1 MCRRGAWTELTV
13 KVTSLEED
21 SKQDARIFIYRK
33 TVCAACG
40 GMSGHGNGN
49 VHVKEGD
56 QMENQVQIT
65 INSMNSLS
73 GGDVLYEKGDAVT
86 SIGLLVKGRVEAVS
100 DGMCVVLGSGN
111 FLGICDVEKGNH
123 TFTYTAKD
131 DVTVYV
137 LAVKGLESVERLLKV
152 KPEYCG
158 LLVTSLN
165 FLTVELLKRL
175 TQFKKE
181 NDSLNEFM
189 DKKYLLCEE
198 TAKSNGVEINTA
210 ISRQKLE
217 KYSQGTVE
225 LADKTEYYRQCASI
239 PIEVQKKYF
248 GGSAYIAFSHYC
260 EQCQV
265 IDSLVKACGTYG
277 EHLYRHFMGLV
288 LDEDSLFQ
296 TVAKLALSLADK
308 GSKNALV
315 DNAVDEIVAK
325 INDTEVFLIE
335 KVGMEINLD
344 RERMEKL
351 YFALLSGEAVS
362 GEEMEE
368 LDTPGIEVLYNALEQ
383 IMDYAP
389 VHVKVKSEFKENI
402 ELFEKLS
409 DKFDKAPERMK
420 LRKQITSGFF
430 EIYEAVVRKSFDDK
444 SLPLAVKLF
453 LDFGFV
459 SEKLLTEAELQELVA
474 LRPVKYSGEGGC
486 RVYTMRKWMK
496 AVYDGVKLT
505 SKNEFDL
512 DYEGHLRELVK
523 EKKLDK
529 KDIPQEMADKE
540 KRFEFECKNML
551 RYGDKIIS
559 GNISSF
565 VPVLCSD
572 GIYNKITNSYLTE
585 EKINAAVQKVEEV
598 DYSVFYRDRL
608 VTYEKPEGV
617 KATVLERIPPD
628 VILFPVYGK
637 NCQMWQDIEG
647 KKRSSKGRIFMPA
660 LFEKELEPEIVRLL
674 SAFRWE
680 KCRTDMGSRWN
691 DFLTPSLTSA
701 YCDYLQFYRK
711 NSELSMEG
719 KQKVRAQLQQC
730 NNKYKVVFSKDY
742 ADWILRE
749 SRGAMKLSRVART
762 ILFTFCPFSNA
773 VYKAIEGQTAYAEA
787 AKKYLTENRAAIR
800 NIELIIHKFDKDGID
815 IPEELKK
822 TAEYLKG

>member
-1 MCRRGAWTELTV
+1 
-13 KVTSLEED
+13 
-21 SKQDARIFIYRK
+21 
-33 TVCAACG
+33 
-40 GMSGHGNGN
+40 
-49 VHVKEGD
+49 
-56 QMENQVQIT
+56 MENQVQIT

-73 GGDVLYEKGDAVT
+73 SGDVLYEKGDALA

-111 FLGICDVEKGNH
+111 FLGICDVEKGSH
-123 TFTYTAKD
+123 SFSYTAKD

-137 LAVKGLESVERLLKV
+137 LAVKGLESVEQLLKV

-198 TAKSNGVEINTA
+198 TGKSNGIDVSTDH
-210 ISRQKLE
+210 SRQKLE
-217 KYSQGTVE
+217 KYSQETVK
-225 LADKTEYYRQCASI
+225 LADKTEYYRQCATI

-248 GGSAYIAFSHYC
+248 GGSAYIAFSHYR

-265 IDSLVKACGTYG
+265 IDSLVQACGSYG
-277 EHLYRHFMGLV
+277 ERLYRHFIGLV

-296 TVAKLALSLADK
+296 TVTKLALSLAGK
-308 GSKNALV
+308 GSKNALI

-325 INDTEVFLIE
+325 INDTELFLNE

-344 RERMEKL
+344 RERMERL

-362 GEEMEE
+362 DKEKEEF
-368 LDTPGIEVLYNALEQ
+368 DAPNIEVLYNALEQ
-383 IMDYAP
+383 ITDYAP
-389 VHVKVKSEFKENI
+389 IHVKVKSEFIENV
-402 ELFEKLS
+402 EAFGKLS
-409 DKFDKAPERMK
+409 DKFDKSPELMK

-444 SLPLAVKLF
+444 NLPLAVKLF

-459 SEKLLTEAELQELVA
+459 SEKLLTESELQELVA
-474 LRPVKYSGEGGC
+474 LRPVKYTGDDGC

-496 AVYDGVKLT
+496 AVYDGVKFT

-512 DYEGHLRELVK
+512 DYEGYLREMVK
-523 EKKLDK
+523 EKRLDK
-529 KDIPQEMADKE
+529 KDIPTEMADKE

-565 VPVLCSD
+565 VPIMCSD
-572 GIYNKITNSYLTE
+572 GIYNKISNSYLTE
-585 EKINAAVQKVEEV
+585 DKINAAVKKVEEV

-608 VTYEKPEGV
+608 ASYEKPEGI
-617 KATVLERIPPD
+617 KATVIERITPD
-628 VILFPVYGK
+628 IILFPIYGK

-647 KKRSSKGRIFMPA
+647 KKRSSKGRIFMPI
-660 LFEKELEPEIVRLL
+660 LFEKDLEPEMVRLL

-730 NNKYKVVFSKDY
+730 NNKYKEVFAKDY

-749 SRGAMKLSRVART
+749 SRGAMKLSRVARA
-762 ILFTFCPFSNA
+762 ILFTYCPFSNSI
-773 VYKAIEGQTAYAEA
+773 YKAIEGQTAYAEA
-787 AKKYLTENRAAIR
+787 AKKYVIENRAAIK
-800 NIELIIHKFDKDGID
+800 NIDLVIHKFQRDGID
-815 IPEELKK
+815 IPEELQK
-822 TAEYLKG
+822 TAKYLKG

>member
-1 MCRRGAWTELTV
+1 
-13 KVTSLEED
+13 
-21 SKQDARIFIYRK
+21 
-33 TVCAACG
+33 
-40 GMSGHGNGN
+40 
-49 VHVKEGD
+49 
-56 QMENQVQIT
+56 MENQVQIT

-73 GGDVLYEKGDAVT
+73 SGDVLYEKGDALA

-111 FLGICDVEKGNH
+111 FLGICDVEKGSH
-123 TFTYTAKD
+123 SFSYTAKD

-137 LAVKGLESVERLLKV
+137 LAVKGLESVEQLLKV

-198 TAKSNGVEINTA
+198 TGKSNGIDVSTDH
-210 ISRQKLE
+210 SRQKLE
-217 KYSQGTVE
+217 KYSQETVK
-225 LADKTEYYRQCASI
+225 LADKTEYYRQCATI

-248 GGSAYIAFSHYC
+248 GGSAYIAFSHYR

-265 IDSLVKACGTYG
+265 IDSLVQACGSYG
-277 EHLYRHFMGLV
+277 ERLYRHFIGLV

-296 TVAKLALSLADK
+296 TVTKLALSLAGK
-308 GSKNALV
+308 GSKNALI

-325 INDTEVFLIE
+325 INDTELFLNE

-344 RERMEKL
+344 RERMERL

-362 GEEMEE
+362 DKEKEEF
-368 LDTPGIEVLYNALEQ
+368 DAPNIEVLYNALEQ
-383 IMDYAP
+383 ITDYAP
-389 VHVKVKSEFKENI
+389 IHVKVKSEFIENV
-402 ELFEKLS
+402 EAFGKLS
-409 DKFDKAPERMK
+409 DKFDKSPELMK

-430 EIYEAVVRKSFDDK
+430 EVYEAVVRKSFDDK
-444 SLPLAVKLF
+444 NLPLAVKLF

-459 SEKLLTEAELQELVA
+459 SEKLLTESELQELVA
-474 LRPVKYSGEGGC
+474 LRPVKYTGDDGC

-496 AVYDGVKLT
+496 AVYDGVKFT

-512 DYEGHLRELVK
+512 DYEGYLREMVK
-523 EKKLDK
+523 EKRLDK
-529 KDIPQEMADKE
+529 KDIPTEMADKE

-565 VPVLCSD
+565 VPIMCSD
-572 GIYNKITNSYLTE
+572 GIYNKISNSYLTE
-585 EKINAAVQKVEEV
+585 DKINAAVKKVEEV

-608 VTYEKPEGV
+608 ASYEKPEGI
-617 KATVLERIPPD
+617 KATVIERITPD
-628 VILFPVYGK
+628 IILFPIYGK

-647 KKRSSKGRIFMPA
+647 KKRSSKGRIFMPI
-660 LFEKELEPEIVRLL
+660 LFEKDLEPEMVRLL

-730 NNKYKVVFSKDY
+730 NNKYKEVFAKDY

-749 SRGAMKLSRVART
+749 SRGAMKLSRVARA
-762 ILFTFCPFSNA
+762 ILFTYCPFSNSI
-773 VYKAIEGQTAYAEA
+773 YKAIEGQTAYAEA
-787 AKKYLTENRAAIR
+787 AKKYVIENRAAIK
-800 NIELIIHKFDKDGID
+800 NIDLVIHKFQRDGID
-815 IPEELKK
+815 IPEELQK
-822 TAEYLKG
+822 TAKYLKG